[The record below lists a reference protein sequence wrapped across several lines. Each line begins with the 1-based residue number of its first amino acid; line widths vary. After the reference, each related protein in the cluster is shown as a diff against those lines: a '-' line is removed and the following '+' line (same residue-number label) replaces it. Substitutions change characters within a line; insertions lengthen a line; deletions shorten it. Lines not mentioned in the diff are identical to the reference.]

1 MERQNVQQQQ
11 RGKDQRPQRPGAS
24 NPRRPNQR

>member
-1 MERQNVQQQQ
+1 MERQNVQQQ